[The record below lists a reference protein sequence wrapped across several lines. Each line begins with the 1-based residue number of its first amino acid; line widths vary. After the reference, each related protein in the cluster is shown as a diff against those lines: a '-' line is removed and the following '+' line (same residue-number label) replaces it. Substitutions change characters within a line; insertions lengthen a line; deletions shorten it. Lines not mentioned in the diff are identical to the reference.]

1 MPKAGPS
8 TRALNK
14 DITLS
19 FGLVNIPVNIFS
31 GTVSDAGVTRHEY
44 LPVVNDQGVTEDHPV
59 GRGSIDKVT
68 GELLTPDQKAE
79 VVKKIDT
86 EYGPVW
92 VEDGEIEA
100 LFTLEADT
108 LKVKTF
114 QPQHLFYQ
122 GHYVPERQM
131 FIEPIQTGTGKKKGY
146 NASTLKLFHTL
157 LEAMRADGVVAIGEL
172 TTRGVPK
179 PVVLTPDGVLWQVWH
194 TDSLR
199 EQRELPEAE
208 TNPAEVAM
216 MGNLIAAMKSTDV
229 LDLSDERSALI
240 QNFAD
245 EKAANGDFSKPV
257 DTYAPAPAKES
268 NDLLSMLAASVEA
281 AKQAV

>member
-1 MPKAGPS
+1 MPKAAPS
-8 TRALNK
+8 SRALNK

-19 FGLVNIPVNIFS
+19 FGLVNIPINIFS
-31 GTVSDAGVTRHEY
+31 GTVSDAGVKRNEF
-44 LPVVNDQGVTEDHPV
+44 LPVTNDKGEVEDHPV
-59 GRGSIDKVT
+59 GRGQIDKVT
-68 GELLTPDQKAE
+68 GELLSEDQKAQ
-79 VVKKIDT
+79 VVKKIAT
-86 EYGPVW
+86 EYGPVY
-92 VEDGEIEA
+92 VEDSEIET
-100 LFTLEADT
+100 LFTLEPDT

-122 GHYVPERQM
+122 GHYVPEKQM
-131 FIEPIQTGTGKKKGY
+131 FIEPTVTGSGKKKGY
-146 NASTLKLFHTL
+146 NAATLKLFRTL

-199 EQRELPEAE
+199 EQRELPEAD
-208 TNPAEVAM
+208 TVAAEVQM
-216 MGNLIAAMKSTDV
+216 MGNLISAMKSTEV

-257 DTYAPAPAKES
+257 DTYTPAPAKES
-268 NDLLSMLAASVEA
+268 TDLLAMLAASVEA